1 MTFDTIW
8 PLRNVDLHDKTLS
21 IITELTKFE
30 TQLKANGVFSESAE
44 VEKEERIRNLPVK
57 ST

>member
-8 PLRNVDLHDKTLS
+8 PLRNVDLHDKTVS

-30 TQLKANGVFSESAE
+30 TQLKANSVFSESDE

>member
-8 PLRNVDLHDKTLS
+8 PLRNVDLHDKTVS

-30 TQLKANGVFSESAE
+30 TQLKANSVFSESAE